1 MTKQQWL
8 SRRDVPPC
16 RLVNSYQRFEVSHAL
31 RVRVPHSVK
40 QSQKKTRLE
49 FLDPADV
56 GGAIYRNVGNQS
68 KWCDITEHLTCNN
81 IAVRCHNVALGQ
93 CTLSL
98 VSSTT
103 KYKKKLLICA
113 PRPSV
118 RPSCPSVCNL
128 LGSKQSVGFSWNSA
142 YQFYKKCREN
152 QITDVSLYWRAQT
165 NFHPQCP
172 HVPSHLGWTLML
184 FSICQSATITAGKAA
199 SLTVTQLHDTSAPSH
214 LSTHWM

>member
-1 MTKQQWL
+1 
-8 SRRDVPPC
+8 
-16 RLVNSYQRFEVSHAL
+16 L

-103 KYKKKLLICA
+103 KYKKKNYSYA
-113 PRPSV
+113 HHVRPSV
-118 RPSCPSVCNL
+118 RPVRLSVT
-128 LGSKQSVGFSWNSA
+128 
-142 YQFYKKCREN
+142 Y
-152 QITDVSLYWRAQT
+152 
-165 NFHPQCP
+165 
-172 HVPSHLGWTLML
+172 
-184 FSICQSATITAGKAA
+184 
-199 SLTVTQLHDTSAPSH
+199 
-214 LSTHWM
+214 